1 MYLTGWI
8 TVLNKRKVK
17 PHVKHQLF
25 TNTCM
30 SRDHETGTAANST
43 ADHQDTQKRYSY
55 DKSNVYINTQTCQS

>member
-17 PHVKHQLF
+17 PHVKRQLF

-30 SRDHETGTAANST
+30 PRDHETGTAVNTT
-43 ADHQDTQKRYSY
+43 ADHQDTQKRSLL
-55 DKSNVYINTQTCQS
+55 